1 MNALKNYFLLSR
13 KNTYNFLL
21 AMLLLALYETFKLL
35 FGGEMQVINGV
46 DAWFQYLFSYLPY
59 KTWVLSAV
67 VFLVGLIFFIRD
79 YKAGVRISFGIMFL
93 MLIEATFWATLI
105 FFSLPKGMNYLKE
118 LLPMQVAVKSP
129 NLLQQIGL
137 SFGAGFYEELFF
149 RLIMV
154 WGLLLFFKLLGKPQ
168 NKFLKNV
175 LIVVITALTFSAVHY
190 IGSLGD
196 EFTWYSFIYRTIFG
210 MIMSIMIIARGFA
223 ITSWSHAIYD
233 IFVFTTRSLIL

>member
-1 MNALKNYFLLSR
+1 MQPVKEYFLLSR

-21 AMLLLALYETFKLL
+21 SMFLLGLYELFKAL

-59 KTWVLSAV
+59 KTWILSGAI
-67 VFLVGLIFFIRD
+67 FLIGLIFFVRD
-79 YKAGVRISFGIMFL
+79 MRAGVKISFGIMLL
-93 MLIEATFWATLI
+93 MLLEATFWAGFI
-105 FFSLPKGMNYLKE
+105 FITLPKGMIYLKE
-118 LLPMQVAVKSP
+118 ILPMQVSVKSP

-154 WGLLLFFKLLGKPQ
+154 YLLLLLFKILGKPQ
-168 NKFLKNV
+168 NKLLRNFWIV
-175 LIVVITALTFSAVHY
+175 LITALTFSAVHY

-196 EFTWYSFIYRTIFG
+196 EFTWYSFVYRAIFG
-210 MIMSIMIIARGFA
+210 MLMSIMIIVRGFA

-233 IFVFTTRSLIL
+233 IFVFTTRTLI